1 MGISFTTSTVTL
13 DWSYCIIIILCIL
26 DPLGRQLRNLLIRAI
41 QQPNNTERQMISEI
55 SSLLLNFLYLPN
67 SSLIKMN
74 PFQGGD
80 LAEQTSVFLAD
91 KLHSCLYWGDLR
103 VSCSSPFYSPA
114 TKTHLHVLTFE
125 LRDCFLYCVLL
136 LPGRHM
142 HCKFMYRSRCC
153 REECSFCSHKDLLGF
168 FLICQHLKF

>member
-1 MGISFTTSTVTL
+1 
-13 DWSYCIIIILCIL
+13 
-26 DPLGRQLRNLLIRAI
+26 
-41 QQPNNTERQMISEI
+41 
-55 SSLLLNFLYLPN
+55 
-67 SSLIKMN
+67 MN

-80 LAEQTSVFLAD
+80 LAEQTSVFLVD

-114 TKTHLHVLTFE
+114 TKTHLHVLTFK

-142 HCKFMYRSRCC
+142 IVNLCTEVDAAGKSVHFVLIRTC
-153 REECSFCSHKDLLGF
+153 LGF
-168 FLICQHLKF
+168 F